1 MQENRKKFSR
11 FALLALENA
20 ARFAFNLGFVILF
33 QLLFGAD
40 NTLTGVAIGV
50 GLTLF
55 PMADYGIRPLTMAG
69 IILGLL
75 VGGGAAAQLA
85 LAAPWIALPLYFL
98 FTLLL
103 MALTCEPAQYK
114 PSIVFLLTFVFC
126 QATPVPAADFPRRML
141 GITAAGALVAA
152 VSLLCW
158 RRRGWTNEGRRT
170 LGEQLRFC
178 CTPRNRGLILR
189 MSVGLALA
197 MFIGMELHLKKPL
210 WISIVVMSLT
220 QLEFHDTL
228 QRIKHRTVGT
238 VLGGVLFV
246 VVFQLLV
253 PQEYGYWVILLLGY
267 LSFFT
272 PKYKHKQIVNA
283 VNAINASMVLFDAT
297 AAIRNRV
304 LCLFGGIAIVLLLYL
319 AESRLRPLW
328 RKLHAAAYHPQDGDS
343 LRGLPE
349 GSKFGVFSV

>member
-1 MQENRKKFSR
+1 
-11 FALLALENA
+11 
-20 ARFAFNLGFVILF
+20 
-33 QLLFGAD
+33 
-40 NTLTGVAIGV
+40 
-50 GLTLF
+50 
-55 PMADYGIRPLTMAG
+55 
-69 IILGLL
+69 
-75 VGGGAAAQLA
+75 
-85 LAAPWIALPLYFL
+85 
-98 FTLLL
+98 

-126 QATPVPAADFPRRML
+126 QGDACPGRGFSPADAGDHGGRR
-141 GITAAGALVAA
+141 A
-152 VSLLCW
+152 
-158 RRRGWTNEGRRT
+158 RRGGLPPLLAPQGVDKRRPPDAGGT
-170 LGEQLRFC
+170 APVLLHAEKSRAV
-178 CTPRNRGLILR
+178 LR